1 MNVVIAAGGTGGHLY
16 PAIAVAREFLK
27 RDPSTRILFVG
38 TTRGIERK
46 VLAHEG
52 FPLQCIDAN
61 PLMGKSLLEI
71 LKGPSMSNG
80 YYAVRYADL
89 CLRMTTLDAW
99 NRSGIAAVTVS
110 SAP

>member
-16 PAIAVAREFLK
+16 PAIAVAREVLK

-52 FPLQCIDAN
+52 FPLPCIDAN
-61 PLMGKSLLEI
+61 PLMRKR
-71 LKGPSMSNG
+71 P
-80 YYAVRYADL
+80 R
-89 CLRMTTLDAW
+89 
-99 NRSGIAAVTVS
+99 
-110 SAP
+110 

>member
-1 MNVVIAAGGTGGHLY
+1 VGRGCAQARGGDGMNVVIAAGGTGGHLY

-61 PLMGKSLLEI
+61 PLMGKS
-71 LKGPSMSNG
+71 P
-80 YYAVRYADL
+80 
-89 CLRMTTLDAW
+89 LR
-99 NRSGIAAVTVS
+99 S
-110 SAP
+110 